1 MECVHRRILS
11 PGKTDELHK
20 QSGSV
25 HEILPGTYSF
35 LDADEKWFL
44 SIPENDVFSAVGNLL
59 LILLLGL
66 TACSKPADRTL
77 MNYEQSLSHADS
89 LVQCGAVD
97 SARAVRLISGLHRE
111 YNQIK
116 ELSDGRHV
124 RLKPVSG
131 YERFFWGVFSVIM
144 FSISGAML
152 FSLIRFKKERSHRN
166 YLVTLSENE
175 QRLRNNER
183 EREELEECLKEM
195 SLTDEEREEVHS
207 SLTNLMEHGS
217 RLDKENESLRA
228 RLKEYEDNP
237 VPRELEL
244 LRKEGERVRM
254 LDGQV
259 QALASAMIDADEVV
273 KQLRIQPKFLA
284 DSQWDYL
291 QKLTDRVYKGASKR
305 LVLRFPQLTPADSQ
319 LCMLIRLHFSN
330 AQIATLIAVSPASVS
345 QQKFR
350 LKKRMMQADGR
361 LFADGETLEGV
372 IGSC

>member
-1 MECVHRRILS
+1 MNH
-11 PGKTDELHK
+11 T
-20 QSGSV
+20 
-25 HEILPGTYSF
+25 F
-35 LDADEKWFL
+35 LF
-44 SIPENDVFSAVGNLL
+44 LL

>member
-1 MECVHRRILS
+1 MKH
-11 PGKTDELHK
+11 T
-20 QSGSV
+20 
-25 HEILPGTYSF
+25 F
-35 LDADEKWFL
+35 LF
-44 SIPENDVFSAVGNLL
+44 LL
-59 LILLLGL
+59 LTFLLGL

-77 MNYEQSLSHADS
+77 MDYEQSLSHADS

-97 SARAVRLISGLHRE
+97 SVRAVRLISGLHRE

-116 ELSDGRHV
+116 ERRHV
-124 RLKPVSG
+124 RLKSVSG

-152 FSLIRFKKERSHRN
+152 FSLVRFKKERHHRN
-166 YLVTLSENE
+166 YLITLSENE

-273 KQLRIQPKFLA
+273 KQLRIQSKFLA

-305 LVLRFPQLTPADSQ
+305 FVMRFPQLTPADSQ

-350 LKKRMMQADGR
+350 LKKRMMQADGG
-361 LFADGETLEGV
+361 LFADGETLDTV
-372 IGSC
+372 VCHV

>member
-1 MECVHRRILS
+1 MKHTSL
-11 PGKTDELHK
+11 
-20 QSGSV
+20 
-25 HEILPGTYSF
+25 F
-35 LDADEKWFL
+35 
-44 SIPENDVFSAVGNLL
+44 LL
-59 LILLLGL
+59 LTLLLGL
-66 TACSKPADRTL
+66 AACSNPVDKNL
-77 MNYEQSLSHADS
+77 MDYERSLVRADS
-89 LVQCGAVD
+89 LVQCGAAD

-116 ELSDGRHV
+116 EHSEGKSV
-124 RLKPVSG
+124 RMKPADK
-131 YERFFWGVFSVIM
+131 RKQFLWGAFSVLMMGLNIWLSIKDFK
-144 FSISGAML
+144 FS
-152 FSLIRFKKERSHRN
+152 KERKHRS
-166 YLVTLSENE
+166 YLVDLSENE

-195 SLTDEEREEVHS
+195 SLTDEEREEVRS

-228 RLKEYEDNP
+228 RLKKYEDNP
-237 VPRELEL
+237 MPRELEL
-244 LRKEGERVRM
+244 LKKEGERVRV

-273 KQLRIQPKFLA
+273 KQLRLQPKFLA
-284 DSQWDYL
+284 DSQWEYL

-350 LKKRMMQADGR
+350 LKKRMIQADGR

>member
-1 MECVHRRILS
+1 MKHISFFL
-11 PGKTDELHK
+11 
-20 QSGSV
+20 
-25 HEILPGTYSF
+25 LPF
-35 LDADEKWFL
+35 LL
-44 SIPENDVFSAVGNLL
+44 VGLA
-59 LILLLGL
+59 
-66 TACSKPADRTL
+66 ACSKPSGKTL
-77 MNYEQSLSHADS
+77 MDYEQSLVRADS
-89 LVQCGAVD
+89 LAQSGVAD
-97 SARAVRLISGLHRE
+97 SARTVRLISDLHRE

-131 YERFFWGVFSVIM
+131 YERFLWGTFSVIM
-144 FSISGAML
+144 FSISGSML
-152 FSLIRFKKERSHRN
+152 FSLIRFKKERRHRN

-195 SLTDEEREEVHS
+195 SLTDEEREEVRS
-207 SLTNLMEHGS
+207 SLTNLMEHGN
-217 RLDKENESLRA
+217 RLSEENESLHA
-228 RLKEYEDNP
+228 RLEEYEDRP

-244 LRKEGERVRM
+244 LQREGERVRM

-273 KQLRIQPKFLA
+273 KQLRAQPKFLT

-319 LCMLIRLHFSN
+319 LCMLIRLRFSN

-350 LKKRMMQADGR
+350 LKKRMIKADGR
-361 LFADGETLEGV
+361 LFADGGTLEGV

>member
-1 MECVHRRILS
+1 MKH
-11 PGKTDELHK
+11 T
-20 QSGSV
+20 
-25 HEILPGTYSF
+25 F
-35 LDADEKWFL
+35 LF
-44 SIPENDVFSAVGNLL
+44 LL

-97 SARAVRLISGLHRE
+97 IARAVSLISGLHRE

-228 RLKEYEDNP
+228 RRTGTVEERGRACPDA
-237 VPRELEL
+237 R
-244 LRKEGERVRM
+244 RAGAGACFRHDRRRRSGEAV
-254 LDGQV
+254 
-259 QALASAMIDADEVV
+259 AH
-273 KQLRIQPKFLA
+273 P
-284 DSQWDYL
+284 
-291 QKLTDRVYKGASKR
+291 
-305 LVLRFPQLTPADSQ
+305 
-319 LCMLIRLHFSN
+319 
-330 AQIATLIAVSPASVS
+330 AQIPCGQPVGLLAEAY
-345 QQKFR
+345 
-350 LKKRMMQADGR
+350 
-361 LFADGETLEGV
+361 
-372 IGSC
+372 

>member
-1 MECVHRRILS
+1 MKH
-11 PGKTDELHK
+11 P
-20 QSGSV
+20 
-25 HEILPGTYSF
+25 F
-35 LDADEKWFL
+35 LF
-44 SIPENDVFSAVGNLL
+44 LL

-77 MNYEQSLSHADS
+77 MDYEQSLSHADS

-97 SARAVRLISGLHRE
+97 SVRAVRLISGLHRE

-116 ELSDGRHV
+116 ERRHV
-124 RLKPVSG
+124 RLKSVSG

-152 FSLIRFKKERSHRN
+152 FSLVRFKKERHHRN
-166 YLVTLSENE
+166 YLITLSENE

-259 QALASAMIDADEVV
+259 QALASVMIDADEVV

-305 LVLRFPQLTPADSQ
+305 LVMRFPQLTPADSQ

-350 LKKRMMQADGR
+350 LKKRMMQADGG
-361 LFADGETLEGV
+361 LFADGETLDTV
-372 IGSC
+372 VCHV

>member
-1 MECVHRRILS
+1 MKH
-11 PGKTDELHK
+11 T
-20 QSGSV
+20 
-25 HEILPGTYSF
+25 F
-35 LDADEKWFL
+35 LF
-44 SIPENDVFSAVGNLL
+44 LL

-77 MNYEQSLSHADS
+77 MDYEQSLSHADS

-97 SARAVRLISGLHRE
+97 SVRAVRLISGLHRE

-116 ELSDGRHV
+116 ERRHV
-124 RLKPVSG
+124 RLKSVSG

-152 FSLIRFKKERSHRN
+152 FSLVRFKKERHHRN
-166 YLVTLSENE
+166 YLITLSENE

-273 KQLRIQPKFLA
+273 KQLTSVQSKFLA

-350 LKKRMMQADGR
+350 LKKRMMQADGG
-361 LFADGETLEGV
+361 LFADGETLDTV
-372 IGSC
+372 VCHV

>member
-1 MECVHRRILS
+1 MKH
-11 PGKTDELHK
+11 T
-20 QSGSV
+20 
-25 HEILPGTYSF
+25 F
-35 LDADEKWFL
+35 LF
-44 SIPENDVFSAVGNLL
+44 LL

-77 MNYEQSLSHADS
+77 MDYEQSLSHADS

-97 SARAVRLISGLHRE
+97 SVRAVRLISGLHRE

-116 ELSDGRHV
+116 ERRHV
-124 RLKPVSG
+124 RLKSVSG

-152 FSLIRFKKERSHRN
+152 FSLVRFKKERHHRN
-166 YLVTLSENE
+166 YLITLSENE

-237 VPRELEL
+237 VPSELEL

-273 KQLRIQPKFLA
+273 KQLRIQSKFLA

-350 LKKRMMQADGR
+350 LKKRMMQADGG
-361 LFADGETLEGV
+361 LFADGETLDTV
-372 IGSC
+372 VCHV

>member
-1 MECVHRRILS
+1 MKH
-11 PGKTDELHK
+11 T
-20 QSGSV
+20 
-25 HEILPGTYSF
+25 F
-35 LDADEKWFL
+35 LF
-44 SIPENDVFSAVGNLL
+44 LL
-59 LILLLGL
+59 LTFLLGL
-66 TACSKPADRTL
+66 TACSKPAGRTL
-77 MNYEQSLSHADS
+77 MNYEQALSHADS

-111 YNQIK
+111 YSQIK

-152 FSLIRFKKERSHRN
+152 FSLVRFKKERHHRN
-166 YLVTLSENE
+166 YLITLSENE

-259 QALASAMIDADEVV
+259 QALASAVIDADEVV

-284 DSQWDYL
+284 DSQWNYL

-305 LVLRFPQLTPADSQ
+305 LVMRFPQLTPADSQ
-319 LCMLIRLHFSN
+319 LCMLIRLHL
-330 AQIATLIAVSPASVS
+330 AMH
-345 QQKFR
+345 R
-350 LKKRMMQADGR
+350 LPRSLPCLPLPCPSR
-361 LFADGETLEGV
+361 SFA
-372 IGSC
+372 

>member
-1 MECVHRRILS
+1 MKH
-11 PGKTDELHK
+11 T
-20 QSGSV
+20 
-25 HEILPGTYSF
+25 F
-35 LDADEKWFL
+35 LF
-44 SIPENDVFSAVGNLL
+44 LL

-77 MNYEQSLSHADS
+77 MDYEQSLSHADS

-97 SARAVRLISGLHRE
+97 SVRAVRLISGLHRE

-116 ELSDGRHV
+116 ERRHV
-124 RLKPVSG
+124 RLKSVSG

-152 FSLIRFKKERSHRN
+152 FSLVRFKKERHHRN
-166 YLVTLSENE
+166 YLITLSENE
-175 QRLRNNER
+175 QRWRNNER

-273 KQLRIQPKFLA
+273 KQLRIQSKFLA

-350 LKKRMMQADGR
+350 LKKRMMQADGG
-361 LFADGETLEGV
+361 LFADGETLDTV
-372 IGSC
+372 VCHV

>member
-1 MECVHRRILS
+1 MKH
-11 PGKTDELHK
+11 T
-20 QSGSV
+20 
-25 HEILPGTYSF
+25 F
-35 LDADEKWFL
+35 LF
-44 SIPENDVFSAVGNLL
+44 LL

-77 MNYEQSLSHADS
+77 MDYEQSLSHADS

-97 SARAVRLISGLHRE
+97 SVRAVRLISGLHRE

-116 ELSDGRHV
+116 ERRHV
-124 RLKPVSG
+124 RLKSVSG

-152 FSLIRFKKERSHRN
+152 FSLVRFKKERHHRN
-166 YLVTLSENE
+166 YLITLSENE

-259 QALASAMIDADEVV
+259 QALASPMIDADEVV
-273 KQLRIQPKFLA
+273 KQLRIQSKFLA

-350 LKKRMMQADGR
+350 LKKRMMQADGG
-361 LFADGETLEGV
+361 LFADGETLDTV
-372 IGSC
+372 VCHV

>member
-1 MECVHRRILS
+1 MKH
-11 PGKTDELHK
+11 T
-20 QSGSV
+20 
-25 HEILPGTYSF
+25 F
-35 LDADEKWFL
+35 LF
-44 SIPENDVFSAVGNLL
+44 LL

-77 MNYEQSLSHADS
+77 MDYEQSLSHADS

-97 SARAVRLISGLHRE
+97 SVRAVRLISGLHRE

-116 ELSDGRHV
+116 ERRHV
-124 RLKPVSG
+124 RLKSVSG

-152 FSLIRFKKERSHRN
+152 FSLVRFKKERHHRN
-166 YLVTLSENE
+166 YLITLSENE

-273 KQLRIQPKFLA
+273 NQLRIQSKFLA

-350 LKKRMMQADGR
+350 LKKRMMQADGG
-361 LFADGETLEGV
+361 LFADGETLDTV
-372 IGSC
+372 VCHV

>member
-1 MECVHRRILS
+1 MKHTSL
-11 PGKTDELHK
+11 
-20 QSGSV
+20 
-25 HEILPGTYSF
+25 F
-35 LDADEKWFL
+35 
-44 SIPENDVFSAVGNLL
+44 LL
-59 LILLLGL
+59 LTLLLGL
-66 TACSKPADRTL
+66 TACSKPTDRTL
-77 MNYEQSLSHADS
+77 MNYEQSLVRADS
-89 LVQCGAVD
+89 LIQSGAAD
-97 SARAVRLISGLHRE
+97 SAQAVRLISDLHRE

-116 ELSDGRHV
+116 ELFGSRRV
-124 RLKPVSG
+124 RLMPMTTH
-131 YERFFWGVFSVIM
+131 ERLLWGAFSVLM
-144 FSISGAML
+144 FSISGGL
-152 FSLIRFKKERSHRN
+152 FFSLVRFKKERRHRN
-166 YLVTLSENE
+166 YLITLSENE

-195 SLTDEEREEVHS
+195 SLTDEEREEVHG

-244 LRKEGERVRM
+244 LQKEGERVRM

-273 KQLRIQPKFLA
+273 KQLRTRPKFLA

-330 AQIATLIAVSPASVS
+330 AQIATFIAVSPASVS

>member
-1 MECVHRRILS
+1 MKH
-11 PGKTDELHK
+11 T
-20 QSGSV
+20 
-25 HEILPGTYSF
+25 F
-35 LDADEKWFL
+35 LF
-44 SIPENDVFSAVGNLL
+44 LL
-59 LILLLGL
+59 LTFLLGL
-66 TACSKPADRTL
+66 TACSKPAGRTL
-77 MNYEQSLSHADS
+77 MNYEQALSHADS

-111 YNQIK
+111 YSQIK

-152 FSLIRFKKERSHRN
+152 FSLVRFKKERHHRN
-166 YLVTLSENE
+166 YLITLSENE
-175 QRLRNNER
+175 QRLHNNER

-273 KQLRIQPKFLA
+273 KAVAHP
-284 DSQWDYL
+284 
-291 QKLTDRVYKGASKR
+291 
-305 LVLRFPQLTPADSQ
+305 
-319 LCMLIRLHFSN
+319 
-330 AQIATLIAVSPASVS
+330 AQIPCGQPVGLLA
-345 QQKFR
+345 
-350 LKKRMMQADGR
+350 
-361 LFADGETLEGV
+361 ETY
-372 IGSC
+372 

>member
-1 MECVHRRILS
+1 MKH
-11 PGKTDELHK
+11 T
-20 QSGSV
+20 
-25 HEILPGTYSF
+25 F
-35 LDADEKWFL
+35 LF
-44 SIPENDVFSAVGNLL
+44 LL

-77 MNYEQSLSHADS
+77 MDYEQSLSHADS

-97 SARAVRLISGLHRE
+97 SVRAVRLISGLHRE

-116 ELSDGRHV
+116 ERRHV
-124 RLKPVSG
+124 RLKSVSG

-152 FSLIRFKKERSHRN
+152 FSLVRFKKERHHRN
-166 YLVTLSENE
+166 YLITLSENE

-259 QALASAMIDADEVV
+259 QALASAVIDADEVV
-273 KQLRIQPKFLA
+273 KQLRIQSKFLA

-345 QQKFR
+345 QQKFH
-350 LKKRMMQADGR
+350 LKKRMMQADGG
-361 LFADGETLEGV
+361 LFADGETLDTV
-372 IGSC
+372 VCHV

>member
-1 MECVHRRILS
+1 MKH
-11 PGKTDELHK
+11 T
-20 QSGSV
+20 
-25 HEILPGTYSF
+25 F
-35 LDADEKWFL
+35 LF
-44 SIPENDVFSAVGNLL
+44 LL

-77 MNYEQSLSHADS
+77 MDYEQSLSHADS

-97 SARAVRLISGLHRE
+97 SVRAVRLISGLHRE

-116 ELSDGRHV
+116 ERRHV
-124 RLKPVSG
+124 RLKSVSG

-152 FSLIRFKKERSHRN
+152 FSLVRFKKERHHRN
-166 YLVTLSENE
+166 YLITLSENE

-273 KQLRIQPKFLA
+273 KQLRIQSKFLA

-291 QKLTDRVYKGASKR
+291 QKLTNRVYKGASKR

-350 LKKRMMQADGR
+350 LKKRMMQADGG
-361 LFADGETLEGV
+361 LFADGETLDTV
-372 IGSC
+372 VCHV

>member
-1 MECVHRRILS
+1 
-11 PGKTDELHK
+11 
-20 QSGSV
+20 
-25 HEILPGTYSF
+25 
-35 LDADEKWFL
+35 
-44 SIPENDVFSAVGNLL
+44 
-59 LILLLGL
+59 
-66 TACSKPADRTL
+66 
-77 MNYEQSLSHADS
+77 
-89 LVQCGAVD
+89 
-97 SARAVRLISGLHRE
+97 
-111 YNQIK
+111 
-116 ELSDGRHV
+116 
-124 RLKPVSG
+124 
-131 YERFFWGVFSVIM
+131 
-144 FSISGAML
+144 ML
-152 FSLIRFKKERSHRN
+152 FSLVRFKKERHHRN
-166 YLVTLSENE
+166 YLITLSENE
-175 QRLRNNER
+175 QRLHNNER

-305 LVLRFPQLTPADSQ
+305 FVMRFPQLTPADSQ

-330 AQIATLIAVSPASVS
+330 AQIATFIAVSPASVS

-350 LKKRMMQADGR
+350 LKKRMMQADGG
-361 LFADGETLEGV
+361 LFADGETLDTV
-372 IGSC
+372 VCHV

>member
-1 MECVHRRILS
+1 M
-11 PGKTDELHK
+11 KYT
-20 QSGSV
+20 
-25 HEILPGTYSF
+25 F
-35 LDADEKWFL
+35 LF
-44 SIPENDVFSAVGNLL
+44 LL

-77 MNYEQSLSHADS
+77 MDYEQSLSHADS

-97 SARAVRLISGLHRE
+97 SVRAVRLISGLHRE

-116 ELSDGRHV
+116 ERRHV
-124 RLKPVSG
+124 RLKSVSG

-152 FSLIRFKKERSHRN
+152 FSLVRFKKERHHRN
-166 YLVTLSENE
+166 YLITLSENE

-273 KQLRIQPKFLA
+273 KQLRIQSKFLA

-345 QQKFR
+345 QQKFH
-350 LKKRMMQADGR
+350 LKKRMMQADGG
-361 LFADGETLEGV
+361 LFADGETLDTV
-372 IGSC
+372 VCHV

>member
-1 MECVHRRILS
+1 MKH
-11 PGKTDELHK
+11 T
-20 QSGSV
+20 
-25 HEILPGTYSF
+25 F
-35 LDADEKWFL
+35 LF
-44 SIPENDVFSAVGNLL
+44 LL
-59 LILLLGL
+59 LTFLLGL
-66 TACSKPADRTL
+66 TACSKPAGRTL
-77 MNYEQSLSHADS
+77 MNYEQALSHADS

-97 SARAVRLISGLHRE
+97 SVRAVRLISGLHRE

-116 ELSDGRHV
+116 ERRHV
-124 RLKPVSG
+124 RLKSVSG

-152 FSLIRFKKERSHRN
+152 FSLVRFKKERHHRN
-166 YLVTLSENE
+166 YLITLSENE

-273 KQLRIQPKFLA
+273 KQLRIQSKFLA

-305 LVLRFPQLTPADSQ
+305 LVMRFPQLTPADSQ

-350 LKKRMMQADGR
+350 LKKRMMQADGG
-361 LFADGETLEGV
+361 LFADGETLDTV
-372 IGSC
+372 VCHV

>member
-1 MECVHRRILS
+1 MKH
-11 PGKTDELHK
+11 T
-20 QSGSV
+20 
-25 HEILPGTYSF
+25 F
-35 LDADEKWFL
+35 LF
-44 SIPENDVFSAVGNLL
+44 LL

-77 MNYEQSLSHADS
+77 MDYEQSLSHADS

-97 SARAVRLISGLHRE
+97 SVRAVRLISGLHRE

-116 ELSDGRHV
+116 ERRHV
-124 RLKPVSG
+124 RLKSVSG

-152 FSLIRFKKERSHRN
+152 FSLVRFKKERHHRN
-166 YLVTLSENE
+166 YLITLSENE

-273 KQLRIQPKFLA
+273 KQLRIQSKFLA

-305 LVLRFPQLTPADSQ
+305 LVLRFSQLTPADSQ

-350 LKKRMMQADGR
+350 LKKRMMQADGG
-361 LFADGETLEGV
+361 LFADGETLDTV
-372 IGSC
+372 VCHV

>member
-1 MECVHRRILS
+1 MKH
-11 PGKTDELHK
+11 T
-20 QSGSV
+20 
-25 HEILPGTYSF
+25 F
-35 LDADEKWFL
+35 LF
-44 SIPENDVFSAVGNLL
+44 LL

-207 SLTNLMEHGS
+207 SLTNLMDHGS

-228 RLKEYEDNP
+228 RLKEYEEP
-237 VPRELEL
+237 CAPRTGTVEE
-244 LRKEGERVRM
+244 RGRACPDARRAGAGACFRHDRRRRSGEAV
-254 LDGQV
+254 
-259 QALASAMIDADEVV
+259 AH
-273 KQLRIQPKFLA
+273 P
-284 DSQWDYL
+284 
-291 QKLTDRVYKGASKR
+291 
-305 LVLRFPQLTPADSQ
+305 
-319 LCMLIRLHFSN
+319 
-330 AQIATLIAVSPASVS
+330 AQIPCGQPVGLLAEAY
-345 QQKFR
+345 
-350 LKKRMMQADGR
+350 
-361 LFADGETLEGV
+361 
-372 IGSC
+372 

>member
-1 MECVHRRILS
+1 MKH
-11 PGKTDELHK
+11 T
-20 QSGSV
+20 
-25 HEILPGTYSF
+25 F
-35 LDADEKWFL
+35 LF
-44 SIPENDVFSAVGNLL
+44 LL

-175 QRLRNNER
+175 QRLRNNEH

-195 SLTDEEREEVHS
+195 
-207 SLTNLMEHGS
+207 
-217 RLDKENESLRA
+217 
-228 RLKEYEDNP
+228 
-237 VPRELEL
+237 
-244 LRKEGERVRM
+244 
-254 LDGQV
+254 
-259 QALASAMIDADEVV
+259 
-273 KQLRIQPKFLA
+273 
-284 DSQWDYL
+284 
-291 QKLTDRVYKGASKR
+291 
-305 LVLRFPQLTPADSQ
+305 
-319 LCMLIRLHFSN
+319 
-330 AQIATLIAVSPASVS
+330 
-345 QQKFR
+345 
-350 LKKRMMQADGR
+350 
-361 LFADGETLEGV
+361 
-372 IGSC
+372 

>member
-1 MECVHRRILS
+1 MKH
-11 PGKTDELHK
+11 T
-20 QSGSV
+20 
-25 HEILPGTYSF
+25 F
-35 LDADEKWFL
+35 LF
-44 SIPENDVFSAVGNLL
+44 LL

-77 MNYEQSLSHADS
+77 MDYEQSLSHADS

-97 SARAVRLISGLHRE
+97 SVRAVRLISGLHRE

-116 ELSDGRHV
+116 ERRHV
-124 RLKPVSG
+124 RLKSVSG

-152 FSLIRFKKERSHRN
+152 FSLVRFKKERHHRN
-166 YLVTLSENE
+166 YLITLSENE
-175 QRLRNNER
+175 QRLRNNEL

-273 KQLRIQPKFLA
+273 KQLRIQSKFLA

-350 LKKRMMQADGR
+350 LKKRMMQADGG
-361 LFADGETLEGV
+361 LFADGETLDTV
-372 IGSC
+372 VCHV

>member
-1 MECVHRRILS
+1 MKH
-11 PGKTDELHK
+11 T
-20 QSGSV
+20 
-25 HEILPGTYSF
+25 F
-35 LDADEKWFL
+35 LF
-44 SIPENDVFSAVGNLL
+44 LL
-59 LILLLGL
+59 LTFLLGL
-66 TACSKPADRTL
+66 TACSKPAGRTL
-77 MNYEQSLSHADS
+77 MNYEQALSHADS

-111 YNQIK
+111 YSQIK

-152 FSLIRFKKERSHRN
+152 FSLVRFKKERHHRN
-166 YLVTLSENE
+166 YLITLSENE

-273 KQLRIQPKFLA
+273 KQLRIQPNSLRTA
-284 DSQWDYL
+284 SGTTCRNL
-291 QKLTDRVYKGASKR
+291 LTEYIRALPNALSCAFPSLRLPTASFACLSACISAMHR
-305 LVLRFPQLTPADSQ
+305 LPRSLPCLPLPCPSRNSA
-319 LCMLIRLHFSN
+319 
-330 AQIATLIAVSPASVS
+330 
-345 QQKFR
+345 
-350 LKKRMMQADGR
+350 
-361 LFADGETLEGV
+361 
-372 IGSC
+372 

>member
-1 MECVHRRILS
+1 MKH
-11 PGKTDELHK
+11 T
-20 QSGSV
+20 
-25 HEILPGTYSF
+25 F
-35 LDADEKWFL
+35 LF
-44 SIPENDVFSAVGNLL
+44 LL

-77 MNYEQSLSHADS
+77 MDYEQSLSHADS

-97 SARAVRLISGLHRE
+97 SVRAVRLISGLHRE

-116 ELSDGRHV
+116 ERRHV
-124 RLKPVSG
+124 RLKSVSG

-152 FSLIRFKKERSHRN
+152 FSLVRFKKERHHRN
-166 YLVTLSENE
+166 YLITLSENE

-273 KQLRIQPKFLA
+273 KQLRIQSKFLA
-284 DSQWDYL
+284 DSQCDYL

-330 AQIATLIAVSPASVS
+330 AQIATLLAVSPASVS

-350 LKKRMMQADGR
+350 LKKRMMQADGG
-361 LFADGETLEGV
+361 LFADGETLDTV
-372 IGSC
+372 VCHV

>member
-1 MECVHRRILS
+1 MKH
-11 PGKTDELHK
+11 T
-20 QSGSV
+20 
-25 HEILPGTYSF
+25 F
-35 LDADEKWFL
+35 LF
-44 SIPENDVFSAVGNLL
+44 LL

-77 MNYEQSLSHADS
+77 MDYEQSLSHADS

-97 SARAVRLISGLHRE
+97 SVRAVRLISGLHRE

-116 ELSDGRHV
+116 ERRHV
-124 RLKPVSG
+124 RLKSVSG

-152 FSLIRFKKERSHRN
+152 FSLVRFKKERHHRN
-166 YLVTLSENE
+166 YLITLSENE

-273 KQLRIQPKFLA
+273 KQLRIQSKFLA

-291 QKLTDRVYKGASKR
+291 QKLADRVYKGASKR

-350 LKKRMMQADGR
+350 LKKRMMQADGG
-361 LFADGETLEGV
+361 LFADGETLDTV
-372 IGSC
+372 VCHV